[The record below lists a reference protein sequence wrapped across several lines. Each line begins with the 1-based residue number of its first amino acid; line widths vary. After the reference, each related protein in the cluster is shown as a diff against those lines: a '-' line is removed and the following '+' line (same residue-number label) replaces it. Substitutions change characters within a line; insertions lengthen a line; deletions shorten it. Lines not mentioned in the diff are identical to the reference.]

1 MSYTAEISRSNPSCF
16 LFLIDQ
22 SGSMSDPFGGPGG
35 KRKADGV
42 ADVVNRLLQNLVIK
56 CAKSEG
62 VRDYYHVGV
71 IGYGAK
77 VGPAL
82 GGALAGREMIPI
94 SEIANNPVRIE
105 ERVRKMDDGAGG
117 IVEQTIKFP
126 IWLDPVAHGGTPMVQ
141 TLNQAQTII
150 KGWLAQYPNCFPP
163 IVIHITDGEST
174 DGNPADAANALKT
187 LASNDGPTLLF
198 NIHISS
204 QRTNPLEFPADA
216 DGLPDDY
223 ARSLFAMSSELP
235 PYMQEIAQQEGYP
248 VTANT
253 HGFVFNADMVAL
265 IRFLDIGT
273 RPSNLR

>member
-22 SGSMSDPFGGPGG
+22 SGSMADPFGGPVG

-82 GGALAGREMIPI
+82 GGILAGREMIPI

-117 IVEQTIKFP
+117 IVEQTVKFP
-126 IWLDPVAHGGTPMVQ
+126 IWLDPIAHGGTPMVQ
-141 TLNQAQTII
+141 TLTRAQSILE
-150 KGWLAQYPNCFPP
+150 GWLAHYPNCFPP

-174 DGNPADAANALKT
+174 DGNPADAANALKA
-187 LASNDGPTLLF
+187 LSSNDGQTLLF

-204 QRTNPLEFPADA
+204 QRTNPLEFPSDA
-216 DGLPDDY
+216 GDLPDDY
-223 ARSLFAMSSELP
+223 ATSLFAMSSPLP
-235 PYMQEIAQQEGYP
+235 LYMQEIAQQEGYP
-248 VTANT
+248 VTSET
-253 HGFVFNADMVAL
+253 RGFVFNADMVAL

>member
-1 MSYTAEISRSNPSCF
+1 MA
-16 LFLIDQ
+16 
-22 SGSMSDPFGGPGG
+22 DPFGGPGG

-198 NIHISS
+198 NIHVSS

-216 DGLPDDY
+216 DGLPDDH